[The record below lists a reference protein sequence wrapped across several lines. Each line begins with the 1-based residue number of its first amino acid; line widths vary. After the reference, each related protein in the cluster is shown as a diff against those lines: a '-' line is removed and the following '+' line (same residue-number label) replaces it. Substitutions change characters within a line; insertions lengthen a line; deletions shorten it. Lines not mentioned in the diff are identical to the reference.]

1 MRHALRSVMLSSVA
15 LRQSIIRFS
24 HPVLLLALF
33 APIASSQAPD
43 SARAPGSIPRLLAPL
58 PGPSFPDSS
67 LTAAATWPHWMG
79 APLVFLTPRYTVLA
93 ATPISEEW
101 IAAHANSASLLDG
114 CAGLVSD
121 EELAASARPWSTFDS
136 TAARAPLIMIQI
148 MPVLRRGR
156 PSCQGNRPPSPS
168 LAMRGIVLQDRPAGE
183 EYQYPRHA
191 RVTIGERAVEP
202 VLYGRVPVEVLPARA
217 RGAASDT
224 VPQLRLY
231 LSPHELKPDSLG
243 RLPRVRLRVWSD
255 DSTSAVEFDLPTDVV
270 HQLWIDFLPARLQR
284 YASTAPSERR
294 APLPTPSD
302 SALRVAWQ
310 RYSDGHTRDA
320 ALLTAARFHSAPL
333 TRDDSLQGGVQLA
346 LSLLAIDDTL
356 DAAPVIRGLM
366 SDNPCLTL
374 AASAPPGYAERFD
387 RVRPQERCDVAVGRT
402 IVKGLVLPGFGQ
414 LSVGRPVGGAFTIG
428 SAVALTLAVKHY
440 TASQD
445 AYRSYQSNPNTDV
458 AVVLYRRASRKRIA
472 ARNALVAGV
481 GIWLLGAVEAG
492 ISEMHHRSE
501 VQRVSDYGIKPTIR
515 SEAGRTDFGLSLT
528 F

>member
-1 MRHALRSVMLSSVA
+1 
-15 LRQSIIRFS
+15 
-24 HPVLLLALF
+24 
-33 APIASSQAPD
+33 
-43 SARAPGSIPRLLAPL
+43 
-58 PGPSFPDSS
+58 
-67 LTAAATWPHWMG
+67 MG